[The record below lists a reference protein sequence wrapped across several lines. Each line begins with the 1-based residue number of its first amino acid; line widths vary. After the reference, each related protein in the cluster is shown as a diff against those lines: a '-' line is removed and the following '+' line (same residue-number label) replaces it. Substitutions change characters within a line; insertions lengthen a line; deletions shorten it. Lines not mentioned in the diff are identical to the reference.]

1 MYEALCKKSNKT
13 DRFNNKVKS
22 LRKKQDIAS
31 YPMIYYALK
40 KISNNLSFIQS
51 CALLTELPIVKSIY
65 NLWECDAPVNQGTYD
80 RKDKLFLSAKANEL
94 IVPK

>member
-40 KISNNLSFIQS
+40 
-51 CALLTELPIVKSIY
+51 
-65 NLWECDAPVNQGTYD
+65 
-80 RKDKLFLSAKANEL
+80 
-94 IVPK
+94 

>member
-1 MYEALCKKSNKT
+1 MLEISYTTKGRSLLGESKDNILCMKHCAKKSNKT

-40 KISNNLSFIQS
+40 
-51 CALLTELPIVKSIY
+51 
-65 NLWECDAPVNQGTYD
+65 
-80 RKDKLFLSAKANEL
+80 
-94 IVPK
+94 